1 MASGSFTAITGP
13 SGSGKST
20 LLHLLGGLDKPTKG
34 TVYYRENDLYKYND
48 NQLSVLRRR
57 RFGFVFQSYNLVKE
71 LTGYE
76 NILLPVML
84 DSRQPNEAY
93 LNRIVDLLGIR
104 DRMNHLPSA
113 MSGGQQ
119 QRFCI
124 ARALAN
130 KPAIL
135 FADEPTG
142 NLDGKAGREVLT
154 LLRTVSHELGITL
167 VLVTHDLHVA
177 EQADREKAAM
187 TVVND
192 WAFAGQELPIVQLY
206 TDDPQAGTT
215 EDGKSLY
222 ESCTR
227 RDALVTIGGVLDS
240 RQDFLGGMWGAV
252 LTTEEG
258 LRNMGLFSNGW
269 DTITVYLDGIVDEDT
284 EGSLTQSVT
293 AIARRAEGSR
303 VYNHM
308 ESAREDA
315 RTQLQLMLLMG
326 AITIVF
332 FAVAAGMI
340 VSTITRQ
347 LQSDGK
353 RIGMLRAVG
362 AEEKTILRCYSGQVF
377 ISLALGMVLSVL
389 FMAVLFS
396 SPVMNVP
403 ARYYPSGIATIL
415 VFCLFCLGLCFLLLR
430 RRVRQVTRVSIIDN
444 IREL

>member
-1 MASGSFTAITGP
+1 MMQGNGSARGYVSYLPGQPLSDQSLNQLRGLPHVRKVNVKRQLRVCVLLDHKTSYFNAGHYYNDALMTLEEYTEHARSLGDTADLETMRQRYAGVLADYDAARNTLGISQELVMTELLTVTP
-13 SGSGKST
+13 EKLEQMEQSLGSGEI
-20 LLHLLGGLDKPTKG
+20 HLD
-34 TVYYRENDLYKYND
+34 
-48 NQLSVLRRR
+48 
-57 RFGFVFQSYNLVKE
+57 
-71 LTGYE
+71 
-76 NILLPVML
+76 
-84 DSRQPNEAY
+84 
-93 LNRIVDLLGIR
+93 
-104 DRMNHLPSA
+104 
-113 MSGGQQ
+113 
-119 QRFCI
+119 
-124 ARALAN
+124 
-130 KPAIL
+130 AI
-135 FADEPTG
+135 
-142 NLDGKAGREVLT
+142 NAGREVL
-154 LLRTVSHELGITL
+154 V
-167 VLVTHDLHVA
+167 VA
-177 EQADREKAAM
+177 PQVWWLSEAGTGGYRLIDDPSEGDKEKAAM

-206 TDDPQAGTT
+206 TDDPQAGTD

-222 ESCTR
+222 ENCTR

-240 RQDFLGGMWGAV
+240 RPDFLGGMWGAV

-258 LRNMGLFSNGW
+258 LRNMGLFPNGW
-269 DTITVYLDGIVDEDT
+269 DTITIYLDGIVDEET
-284 EGSLTQSVT
+284 ETELTQSVT
-293 AIARRAEGSR
+293 AIARRAERSQ
-303 VYNHM
+303 VYNYM